1 MPHIGYAGVMRL
13 IGYIR
18 VSRVA
23 GRNGDSFISPS
34 VQRETIA
41 RHARGAGHQIVEILE
56 DLDQP
61 GSRDDRP
68 EFQRALDAVERG
80 EAEGII
86 VAKLDRFAR
95 SVAGAARALERLET
109 AGGTLVAVD
118 LGMDTSTPAGRLMRN
133 VLTALAE
140 FELDRIRESWTQA
153 RDSAIARGV
162 HISRV
167 PAVGYQR
174 REDGRLEPDPVAA
187 PIVAEVFRRRAAGH
201 SWEALCDYLDTALP
215 RDNGGGWTRQ
225 TISSMIPRRVYLGE
239 AHQGSAVNTEAH
251 EPIVSRSEWEAAQV
265 AGEQTRR
272 RETKALLA
280 GILRCAACGYTM
292 TRQSDGKRGYA
303 NYRCR
308 VRHGS
313 GICPEPARISERRAD
328 EHAEH
333 AFLTWLEGEGIA
345 VDATEPSDGVA
356 AALARVE
363 AAGAELVA
371 YRDTGLVTVIGREAF
386 VAGLAQRQQVLDE
399 ARQELEQARRSN
411 VALPLEPS
419 TLLETWPSL
428 SNAEKRP
435 ILASAIDA
443 IAVRRADLP
452 GKGSSVPGRMRIF
465 WRGEAPA
472 DLPGRGS
479 TGIRPLPI
487 DYSPDQV
494 RAA

>member
-1 MPHIGYAGVMRL
+1 MRL

-23 GRNGDSFISPS
+23 GRDGDSFISPS

-41 RHARGAGHQIVEILE
+41 RHARGAGHQLVEVLE

-68 EFQRALDAVERG
+68 EFQRALEAVERG

-95 SVAGAARALERLET
+95 SVAGAARALERLE
-109 AGGTLVAVD
+109 ASGGTLVAVD

-140 FELDRIRESWTQA
+140 FELDRIRESWAHA
-153 RDSAIARGV
+153 RDRAIARGV

-167 PAVGYQR
+167 PIVGYQR

-187 PIVAEVFRRRAAGH
+187 PIVAEVFRRRGGGET
-201 SWEALCDYLDTALP
+201 WEVLCTYLDTALP
-215 RDNGGGWTRQ
+215 RPNGGRWTRQ
-225 TISSMIPRRVYLGE
+225 TIATMLTSPTYLGE
-239 AHQGSAVNTEAH
+239 AHAGDVVNPDAH
-251 EPIVSRSEWEAAQV
+251 EPIVTRAEWEAAQSN
-265 AGEQTRR
+265 GKRPPTRASG
-272 RETKALLA
+272 ALLA
-280 GILRCAACGYTM
+280 GIIRCAACGYTM
-292 TRQSDGKRGYA
+292 TRSSDGKRGYS
-303 NYRCR
+303 NYNCR
-308 VRHGS
+308 KRHGA
-313 GICPEPARISERRAD
+313 GICPEPARISERRAN
-328 EHAEH
+328 EHVEH
-333 AFLTWLEGEGIA
+333 AFLAWLAEEGIA
-345 VDATEPSDGVA
+345 VGATAASDGVA
-356 AALARVE
+356 AALARIE

-371 YRDTGLVTVIGREAF
+371 YRDAGLVTVIGREAF
-386 VAGLAQRQQVLDE
+386 VAGLTQRQQVLDE
-399 ARQELEQARRSN
+399 ARHELEQSRRAN
-411 VALPLEPS
+411 VALPLEPE
-419 TLLETWPSL
+419 TLLEAWPSL
-428 SNAEKRP
+428 SDTEKQP
-435 ILASAIDA
+435 ILAAAIDA

-465 WRGEAPA
+465 WRGEAPV

-479 TGIRPLPI
+479 SGIRPLAA
-487 DYSPDQV
+487 DYAPDEI